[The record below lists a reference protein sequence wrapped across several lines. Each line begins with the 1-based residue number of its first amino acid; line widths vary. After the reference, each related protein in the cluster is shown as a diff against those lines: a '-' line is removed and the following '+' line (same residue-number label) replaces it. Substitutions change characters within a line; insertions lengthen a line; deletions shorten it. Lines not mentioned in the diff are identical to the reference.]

1 MNNMIAKTYPC
12 VVMGN
17 ESLLIQCS
25 EILMARGHII
35 RAVVSRN
42 ADIIRWATSKNLRV
56 VAPGKRVSDDLVD
69 VNFDWLFSIANLDII
84 PQAVLDQARKGAV
97 NFHDGPLPSYA
108 GLNTPVWA
116 LINRE
121 KRHGITWHL
130 IQGGIDEGD
139 IIEQRLFDVSP
150 ADTAF
155 TLNTK
160 CFGAAIDSFATMLDK
175 LDAEPSDFVKQ
186 DLKLR
191 RYFGK
196 NDLPAAAGR
205 LDFTSP
211 AEDLAALVHG
221 LNHNGYWNPLTC
233 AKIEVAGNVLLVG
246 DADTTAIGA
255 GDVTPG
261 LVEHVSNTE
270 ITVATGFGSVVLR
283 DIRDQSGTSVA
294 PDDVIQQG
302 DILQSPTPEETET
315 LNRQAAKLIRN
326 ETFWRRELAIFR
338 PAILPVAQV
347 LDMPV
352 EPQSVAVAGKYD
364 PEIWLGATALWGE
377 KLSENGGVSI
387 AYRDRAYAQDVTP
400 AYHADWLPVGFDR
413 DAESCGA
420 ALQRSIKKCAALRKK
435 GAYARDLVARDPA
448 IMMDRMPDIGVE
460 TGANSGLISGTAVT
474 LGVSEDGTAKLYFD
488 ANRIDEE
495 TAKRFAAQLAHLV
508 AEIENG
514 AVAACKFADVSIL
527 PPAELQQVLHDW
539 NRTGK
544 DYENACIHHF
554 FERQVAKTP
563 TAEALVFEGQ
573 SLSYQ
578 SLNERANQVA
588 HVLREMGVEAGVA
601 VGLFTERSLDL
612 MIGALAI
619 HKAGG
624 AYVPLDPEYPADR
637 ISHVIADS
645 QAPVILC
652 QSRLVERL
660 PASKA
665 AVLQIDTDVR
675 ISAAPVNN
683 PKSDVGPDDLAYLIY
698 TSGSTGLPK
707 GVMVEHRNVANFFAG
722 MDERINHT
730 PPGVWLAVTSLSFDI
745 SVLELFYTLARGF
758 KVVLVSNES
767 RVTPSAGSIAISE
780 QKMDFSLFFWGNDD
794 GVGRDKY
801 KLLLEGS
808 KYADKHGFCAVWT
821 PERHFHAF
829 GGPYPNPSVTGAA
842 VAAVT
847 HNLAVRSGSCV
858 APLHHTARIAE
869 DWAVIDNLTNGRAG
883 LGIAAGW
890 QPDDF
895 VLRPENTPPNNKP
908 AMFKAIKDLRALW
921 RGETVDFP
929 TRDGTPF
936 AVTTLPRPVSK
947 ELPIWVTIAGNPDT
961 WREAGEIG
969 ANVLTHL
976 LGQTIDVV
984 ADRIK
989 IYHNALRQAG
999 HDPADFTV
1007 TMMLHSYVA
1016 DDREVARETARGPMK
1031 SYMGAAA
1038 GLIRQCAWEFP
1049 AFKRPKGVENAFEID
1064 LATLSEDEVDG
1075 ILEYAFERYF
1085 ETAGLFGTKA
1095 DCLQRVEQLK
1105 AIGVNEVACLIDYGI
1120 PVEKVLEGLVPLAE
1134 ILALANQPTEIAA
1147 DDFSLAA
1154 QIQRHN
1160 VTHLQ
1165 CTPSMARMLIN
1176 EPTTHRAFG
1185 RLQHLLIGGEALPG
1199 ELVKTLAGITTA
1211 SIENM
1216 YGPTETTIW
1225 SSSET
1230 AMAVDGLVNIGT
1242 PIANTQMYVLDSD
1255 LNPVPVGMPGEL
1267 YIGGDGVARGYW
1279 QQAALTAERFL
1290 PNPFKEGGRMY
1301 RTGDLVR
1308 RRPDGKVDFLGRVD
1322 NQIKLRGHRIEL
1334 GEIES
1339 ALENIAALKQ
1349 AVVVAREMNPGDTR
1363 LVAYFIAEHP
1373 LADVDLRAR
1382 LGASLPNYMVPSH
1395 FVQLDALPLT
1405 PNRKIDRNALPAPM
1419 LAAKNTATA
1428 TAKPIAKNSVE
1439 EKLSQV
1445 WTRILGVKNIGSDD
1459 NFFDLGGH
1467 SLLAVQAHREIKAD
1481 LGISKLSI
1489 TDIFRFPV
1497 LSALAARLSQQ
1508 TDAPAAKKPQVDV
1521 AHQAQQRSDA
1531 MSKRR
1536 AMRAR
1541 RGGNG

>member
-42 ADIIRWATSKNLRV
+42 ADIIEWATSRNLRV
-56 VAPGKRVSDDLVD
+56 VAPGKGLPDDLVD

-97 NFHDGPLPSYA
+97 NFHDGPLPCYA

-139 IIEQRLFDVSP
+139 IVEQRLFDVSP

-175 LDAEPSDFVKQ
+175 LDAEPPAFVKQ
-186 DLKLR
+186 DLTLR

-205 LDFTSP
+205 LDFTRP

-233 AKIEVAGNVLLVG
+233 AKIEVADNVLLVG
-246 DADTTAIGA
+246 DADTTAIGT

-261 LVEHVSNTE
+261 LVEHVSASE
-270 ITVATGFGSVVLR
+270 ITVATGFGSVILR
-283 DIRDQSGTSVA
+283 DIRDQNGTSVA
-294 PDDVIQQG
+294 PDDVVQQG
-302 DILQSPTPEETET
+302 DILNSPTPKETET

-326 ETFWRRELAIFR
+326 ETFWRRELASFR
-338 PAILPVAQV
+338 PAVLPIDRVSDVPAA
-347 LDMPV
+347 
-352 EPQSVAVAGKYD
+352 PQSVAVVGKFD

-377 KLSENGGVSI
+377 KLSETGGVSI
-387 AYRDRAYAQDVTP
+387 AYRDRAHAQDITP
-400 AYHADWLPVGFDR
+400 AYHADWLPVDFDR
-413 DAESCGA
+413 DAENCGV
-420 ALQRSIKKCAALRKK
+420 ALQRSAEKCAAMRAK
-435 GAYARDLVARDPA
+435 GSYARDLVARDPA
-448 IMMDRMPDIGVE
+448 IMVDRMPDIGVE
-460 TGANSGLISGTAVT
+460 AGANSGLIPGTAAT
-474 LGVSEDGTAKLYFD
+474 LAVSEDGAANLYFD

-495 TAKRFAAQLAHLV
+495 TAKRFAAQLAHLA

-514 AVAACKFADVSIL
+514 ALAARKFADVSVL

-539 NRTGK
+539 NRTSK
-544 DYENACIHHF
+544 DYETACIHHL
-554 FERQVAKTP
+554 FERQVEKTP

-588 HVLREMGVEAGVA
+588 HVLREMGVGSGVA
-601 VGLFTERSLDL
+601 VGLFTERSLDM

-624 AYVPLDPEYPADR
+624 AYVPLDPDYPADR

-652 QSRLVERL
+652 QSRLVDRL
-660 PASKA
+660 PTSKA
-665 AVLQIDTDVR
+665 AVLQIDADAR
-675 ISAAPVNN
+675 ISTAPVSN
-683 PKSDVGPDDLAYLIY
+683 PESGVGPDDLAYLIY

-722 MDERINHT
+722 MDERINHN

-758 KVVLVSNES
+758 KVVLASNES
-767 RVTPSAGSIAISE
+767 RVTPSAGGIAVSE

-908 AMFKAIKDLRALW
+908 AMFKAIEDLRALW

-929 TRDGTPF
+929 TKDGTPF

-989 IYHNALRQAG
+989 IYHDALRQAG

-1016 DDREVARETARGPMK
+1016 EDREVARETARGPMK

-1049 AFKRPKGVENAFEID
+1049 AFKRPKGVKNAFEID

-1134 ILALANQPTEIAA
+1134 VLELANQPTEIAA
-1147 DDFSLAA
+1147 DDFSIAA

-1185 RLQHLLIGGEALPG
+1185 RLQHLLIGGETLPG
-1199 ELVKTLAGITTA
+1199 ELVKTLAGVTTA
-1211 SIENM
+1211 AIENM

-1230 AMAVDGLVNIGT
+1230 AIAGDGLVNIGT

-1255 LNPVPVGMPGEL
+1255 LNPVPTGVPGEL

-1279 QQAALTAERFL
+1279 QQEALTAERFL
-1290 PNPFKEGGRMY
+1290 PNPFKEGRIY
-1301 RTGDLVR
+1301 RTGDLVCR
-1308 RRPDGKVDFLGRVD
+1308 RADGKIDFLGRID

-1339 ALENIAALKQ
+1339 ALEKIDSLKQ

-1363 LVAYFIAEHP
+1363 LVAYYIADHP
-1373 LADVDLRAR
+1373 LTDADLRSR
-1382 LGASLPNYMVPSH
+1382 SGDSLPGYMVPSH
-1395 FVQLDALPLT
+1395 FVRLDAFPLT
-1405 PNRKIDRNALPAPM
+1405 PNRKVDRNALPAPM
-1419 LAAKNTATA
+1419 LAAQNMATA
-1428 TAKPIAKNSVE
+1428 TAKPAAQNSVE
-1439 EKLSQV
+1439 EKIAQV
-1445 WTRILGVKNIGSDD
+1445 WTRILGVQNIGSDD

-1497 LSALAARLSQQ
+1497 LSALAARLSDQAD
-1508 TDAPAAKKPQVDV
+1508 TPAEKKPQVDV